1 MKAERKSRAAV
12 APLITLTPE
21 QQAKVLAAILARTE
35 EEGNCLLW
43 TGAHSRGQ
51 GSNRPQPA
59 LWIGGKT
66 MPLRR
71 LAYVAYG
78 KELFA
83 HWRVSTTCGNDSCLC
98 EDHLKRKTHSE
109 SLRGHKK
116 SALTSAKIA
125 FAKQALSPLDWDKV
139 REIRGSDLSD
149 KELGLVHGVHP
160 DTIGKIRQHVTWR
173 EIGGFFSG
181 LMPKSGRE
189 ARS

>member
-1 MKAERKSRAAV
+1 MTADQRDQVLRAIRERCV
-12 APLITLTPE
+12 
-21 QQAKVLAAILARTE
+21 
-35 EEGNCLLW
+35 EEGDCLLW

-59 LWIGGKT
+59 IWIGGKT

-78 KELFA
+78 KELIV
-83 HWRVSTTCGNDSCLC
+83 HMRVSISCGNDSCLC

-109 SLRGHKK
+109 SLRGHRK

-125 FAKQALSPLDWDKV
+125 LAKQAQSPLDWDKV
-139 REIRGSDLSD
+139 RAIRLSELTD
-149 KELGLVHGVHP
+149 KELGQLHHVHP

-173 EIGGFFSG
+173 EVGGFFSG
-181 LMPKSGRE
+181 LMPKPAQA
-189 ARS
+189 ARP

>member
-12 APLITLTPE
+12 APLIELTEE
-21 QQAKVLAAILARTE
+21 QRFKVLAAIEARTE
-35 EEGNCLLW
+35 EEGECLLW

-59 LWIGGKT
+59 IWIDGKT

-98 EDHLKRKTHSE
+98 EQHLKRKTHSE
-109 SLRGHKK
+109 SLKGHKK
-116 SALTSAKIA
+116 SVITSAKIA
-125 FAKQALSPLDWDKV
+125 ARKQASSPLDWEKV
-139 REIRGSDLSD
+139 REIRGSEESMRSLAARF
-149 KELGLVHGVHP
+149 GVHE
-160 DTIGKIRQHVTWR
+160 DTISKVRNHQSWR
-173 EIGGFFSG
+173 EVGGFFSG
-181 LMPKSGRE
+181 LV
-189 ARS
+189 ARA